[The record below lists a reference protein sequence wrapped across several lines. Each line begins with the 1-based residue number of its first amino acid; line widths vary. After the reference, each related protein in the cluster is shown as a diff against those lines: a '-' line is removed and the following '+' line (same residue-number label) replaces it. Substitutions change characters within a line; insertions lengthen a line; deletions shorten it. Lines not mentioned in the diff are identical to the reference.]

1 MRSYFIIFLALI
13 NEKSYNRRMILPAFK
28 RDKWKEL
35 YRGLA
40 GQLDWG
46 NNTRLFLAGL
56 LTLTPFMALSRLVAM
71 STHILAG
78 RWMGPDQYGLVGLTI
93 AASKIWLLFISLG
106 FLTVAYRIAAL
117 APEKRPAAISTI
129 VLSLVFWLGISLSVL
144 LAFHAPLARIFKV
157 SPAVYFWSVL
167 YASSQISY
175 GVAGN
180 MLLGLQK
187 FKARGIIELCYA
199 LLVLSALGASFYL
212 KPPLEF
218 TALLRAMTLG
228 CALGFFLC
236 LYTLREFLK
245 PVFYFPT
252 FRDVLAY
259 TGPYL
264 MSWGS
269 LVGAE
274 SLVSLM
280 VSWNLTPRDLGYFSA
295 YQTAVFRPVLVAA
308 TIVGAVLGPISS
320 APERQEGTWKKFFRH
335 GLAIF
340 LLAFPLFFL
349 AGSAMVKL
357 MGQKY
362 PLNLFWMAFFAAAGS
377 FLFLSAFPATILNSR
392 DSKSAWKASFSAVF
406 GSLLCAAVGF
416 WAIPKWGIIGAA
428 LSLTFLYAGSFAWN
442 CACGYLQLENN

>member
-1 MRSYFIIFLALI
+1 MSIAALQK
-13 NEKSYNRRMILPAFK
+13 EKWEK
-28 RDKWKEL
+28 L

-40 GQLDWG
+40 ARLNWG
-46 NNTRLFLAGL
+46 SNTRLFLAGL
-56 LTLTPFMALSRLVAM
+56 LTLTPFMALSRLIAM

-117 APEKRPAAISTI
+117 PAEKRPAAISTI
-129 VLSLVFWLGISLSVL
+129 VLSLVLWVGISLSVL
-144 LAFHAPLARIFKV
+144 LAFHTPLARIFKV
-157 SPAVYFWSVL
+157 SPAVYFWSAL
-167 YASSQISY
+167 YACSQISY
-175 GVAGN
+175 GVSGN
-180 MLLGLQK
+180 LLLGLQK
-187 FKARGIIELCYA
+187 FKARGMIELCYA
-199 LLVLSALGASFYL
+199 LLVLSALGLSFYL
-212 KPPLEF
+212 KPPLDF
-218 TALLRAMTLG
+218 TALLRAMSFG

-236 LYTLREFLK
+236 LYALKEFLK
-245 PVFYFPT
+245 PVFYF
-252 FRDVLAY
+252 RVIKDVLAY

-269 LVGAE
+269 MVGAE

-280 VSWNLTPRDLGYFSA
+280 VSWNLTQRDLGYFSA

-320 APERQEGTWKKFFRH
+320 APEKQEGSWRKFFRH
-335 GLAIF
+335 GPLIF

-362 PLNLFWMAFFAAAGS
+362 PLNLSWMAFFAAAAA

-406 GSLLCAAVGF
+406 GAFLCAAIGF

-428 LSLTFLYAGSFAWN
+428 LSLAFLYAGSLAWN
-442 CACGYLQLENN
+442 CACGYLQLGENLNRAPNP

>member
-1 MRSYFIIFLALI
+1 MRIFALQK
-13 NEKSYNRRMILPAFK
+13 E
-28 RDKWKEL
+28 KWKEL
-35 YRGLA
+35 YHRLA
-40 GQLDWG
+40 ARLNWG
-46 NNTRLFLAGL
+46 SNTRLFLAGL
-56 LTLTPFMALSRLVAM
+56 LTLTPFMALARVIAM

-78 RWMGPDQYGLVGLTI
+78 RWMGPDQYGLVGLSI
-93 AASKIWLLFISLG
+93 AASRIWLLFISLG
-106 FLTVAYRIAAL
+106 FFTVAYRIAAL
-117 APEKRPAAISTI
+117 PPEKRPAAISTI
-129 VLSLVFWLGISLSVL
+129 VLSLVLWIGISLSVL

-157 SPAVYFWSVL
+157 SPAVYFWSAL
-167 YASSQISY
+167 YATSQISY

-180 MLLGLQK
+180 LLLGLQK

-199 LLVLSALGASFYL
+199 LLVLSILGLSFYL
-212 KPPLEF
+212 KAHLEF
-218 TALLRAMTLG
+218 TALLRAMSFG

-236 LYTLREFLK
+236 LYTLKEFLK
-245 PVFYFPT
+245 PVFYFPALK
-252 FRDVLAY
+252 DILAY

-269 LVGAE
+269 AVGAE

-320 APERQEGTWKKFFRH
+320 IPERQEGSWKKFFRL
-335 GLAIF
+335 GPVIF
-340 LLAFPLFFL
+340 LLAFALFFL
-349 AGSAMVKL
+349 AGSVMINL

-362 PLNLFWMAFFAAAGS
+362 PFKLSWMAFFAVAAT
-377 FLFLSAFPATILNSR
+377 FLFLWTFPATILNSR

-406 GSLLCAAVGF
+406 GAFLCASIGF

-428 LSLTFLYAGSFAWN
+428 ISLGFLYAGSLAWN
-442 CACGYLQLENN
+442 CACGYLQLRDTAKHP